1 METTVIREEVQTYLQ
16 GSLAFAEFCRD
27 HELTTAEREALGT
40 LAHTLGVSVHP
51 VPRSNDPPLADTLS
65 NLPLID

>member
-1 METTVIREEVQTYLQ
+1 METPVIREEMQTYLQ
-16 GSLAFAEFCRD
+16 GSLAFAEFCRRN
-27 HELTTAEREALGT
+27 ELTTAEHEALGT

-51 VPRSNDPPLADTLS
+51 EPSPDEPPLAATLS